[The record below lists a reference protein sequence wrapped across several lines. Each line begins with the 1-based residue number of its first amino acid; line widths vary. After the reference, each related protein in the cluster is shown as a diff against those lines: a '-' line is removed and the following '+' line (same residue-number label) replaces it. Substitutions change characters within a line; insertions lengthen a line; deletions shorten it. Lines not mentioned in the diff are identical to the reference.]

1 MRFSPEEKQKYIDE
15 LKSSIEEGE
24 RLVRGKG
31 RLISPILMK
40 AEGAN
45 GQLLL
50 LEDSVR
56 IKRREATAFLNQ
68 GLQSD
73 RILPLTQIASVQFKN
88 AGAFANGYIQFALK
102 GENKMKA
109 ADITQDDNTIVF
121 RSAQQPAFDKI
132 KTAIETKMAATK
144 ISIPTNIPQGPSRT
158 YQYIDELEKLASLRD
173 RGIITEEEF
182 AAKKRQIL
190 GI

>member
-15 LKSSIEEGE
+15 LKASIEEGE

-31 RLISPILMK
+31 RLVSPILMK

-73 RILPLTQIASVQFKN
+73 RIIPLAQIASVQLKN
-88 AGAFANGYIQFALK
+88 AGAFANGYIRFTIK
-102 GENKMKA
+102 GENKIKA
-109 ADITQDDNTIVF
+109 ADITQDDNTIIF
-121 RSAQQPAFDKI
+121 KAAQQPPFDKI
-132 KTAIETKMAATK
+132 KTAIETKMSTAK
-144 ISIPTNIPQGPSRT
+144 LPGPTNIPQSKSFT

-182 AAKKRQIL
+182 ADKKRKIL

>member
-15 LKSSIEEGE
+15 LKASIEEGE

-73 RILPLTQIASVQFKN
+73 RIVPLTQIASVQFKN

-109 ADITQDDNTIVF
+109 ADITQDDNAIVF
-121 RSAQQPAFDKI
+121 RAAQQPAFDKI
-132 KTAIETKMAATK
+132 KTAIETKMAEAKT
-144 ISIPTNIPQGPSRT
+144 SVPTNIRQSPSYT

-182 AAKKRQIL
+182 AAKKRKIL

>member
-15 LKSSIEEGE
+15 LKASIEEGE

-73 RILPLTQIASVQFKN
+73 RIVPLSQIASVQLKN
-88 AGAFANGYIQFALK
+88 AGAFANGYIQFSLK

-109 ADITQDDNTIVF
+109 ADITQDDNAIVF
-121 RSAQQPAFDKI
+121 RAAQQPAFEKI
-132 KTAIETKMAATK
+132 KTAIETKMTAAKT
-144 ISIPTNIPQGPSRT
+144 SIPTNIPQRASYT

-182 AAKKRQIL
+182 AAKKRKIL